1 MKMRLLGLLAGVA
14 AVALTVTAVALSKNK
29 KTEQVQEQVMFTDG
43 GCYAP
48 LDDELDESTFG
59 Y

>member
-1 MKMRLLGLLAGVA
+1 MKTRLLGLLAGVA
-14 AVALTVTAVALSKNK
+14 AVAITVTAVALSKNK
-29 KTEQVQEQVMFTDG
+29 KTEQEQEQVMFTDG

-48 LDDELDESTFG
+48 DDEPTFG